1 MKILSVIVLLSVS
14 LLGCVSGVQPL
25 DNFGAYAPINASD
38 EQWLTVSYLAEG
50 ASFVQESR
58 KKEAYKRMYDHCG
71 GKYELKEGVKSG
83 GDSAFIGTGS
93 NMTAFY
99 NSKNVTFIFKCV
111 K

>member
-1 MKILSVIVLLSVS
+1 MKKISLIMVLSVS

-25 DNFGAYAPINASD
+25 DNFGGYAPMNASN

-58 KKEAYKRMYDHCG
+58 KKEAYKKMYDHCG
-71 GKYELKEGVKSG
+71 SKYELKEGVKSG

-93 NMTAFY
+93 NIMTAF